1 MKYCTGAKV
10 KKCNV
15 EGCNSNAQDGK
26 VCVKHGAKRKLCS
39 VEGCKNK
46 VQKQGVCVRHF
57 NKKAEDE
64 GSSNS
69 AVAVLLDAA
78 QGEDVCTKAPELPPE
93 LPQAFV

>member
-1 MKYCTGAKV
+1 MKNCTGAKV

-39 VEGCKNK
+39 VERCKNK

-57 NKKAEDE
+57 NKKKKEE
-64 GSSNS
+64 GSNS

-93 LPQAFV
+93 LPTQAFV

>member
-1 MKYCTGAKV
+1 VKYCTGAKV

-57 NKKAEDE
+57 NKKDEE

-93 LPQAFV
+93 MPQAFV